1 MICAEE
7 RYKKILEILE
17 GKDYVSTN
25 ELIEKLQ
32 TSRETVRRDLNA
44 LAARGAI
51 LKTHGGATSW
61 EIAAQV
67 YDTPIVLRANTNLSA
82 KQAIAKYAVQ
92 FIQKKDTIFI
102 DNSSTA
108 ACLISY
114 IPKNYQL
121 TLITYSVQLIL
132 ELAKITIPNW
142 KIVLL
147 GGDLDFNTFS
157 TGSYIATNTLSM
169 FKPAKAFISCHGIDS
184 TFYMTDSYM
193 NDVELKRLV
202 IANSR
207 ETFLLIDSSK
217 LNRNGVINIDSA
229 TSVDYLITNTDAN
242 SKFLDQLRKQGCD
255 IHLA

>member
-25 ELIEKLQ
+25 ELIEKLH

-44 LAARGAI
+44 LAAKGAI
-51 LKTHGGATSW
+51 LKTHGGATSR
-61 EIAAQV
+61 EIATQV
-67 YDTPIVLRANTNLSA
+67 YDTPIMLRAGTNVSS
-82 KQAIAKYAVQ
+82 KQAVAKYAAQ

-108 ACLISY
+108 ACLLSY
-114 IPKNYQL
+114 MPKHYQL

-142 KIVLL
+142 KIILL
-147 GGDLDFNTFS
+147 GGDLDFGTFS

-169 FKPAKAFISCHGIDS
+169 FKPAKAFLSCHGIDS
-184 TFYMTDSYM
+184 TLCMTDSYM

-202 IANSR
+202 ITNAR
-207 ETFLLIDSSK
+207 ESFLLVDSSK
-217 LNRNGVINIDSA
+217 LNRNGVINVGNVS
-229 TSVDYLITNTDAN
+229 SVDHIVTNAN
-242 SKFLDQLRKQGCD
+242 ADTKFVEQLKKQGCN

>member
-25 ELIEKLQ
+25 ELIEKLH

-44 LAARGAI
+44 LAAKGVI
-51 LKTHGGATSW
+51 FKTHGGATSR
-61 EIAAQV
+61 EIATQI
-67 YDTPIVLRANTNLSA
+67 YDTPIMLRASTNIPA
-82 KQAIAKYAVQ
+82 KQAIARYAAQ

-108 ACLISY
+108 ACLIPF
-114 IPKNYQL
+114 IPKDYNL

-142 KIVLL
+142 KIILL
-147 GGDLDFNTFS
+147 GGDLDFGTFS

-169 FKPAKAFISCHGIDS
+169 FKPAKAFLSCHGIDS
-184 TFYMTDSYM
+184 TLCMTDSYM

-202 IANSR
+202 IANAR
-207 ETFLLIDSSK
+207 EAFLLVDSSK
-217 LNRNGVINIDSA
+217 LNRNGVINIGGAS
-229 TSVDYLITNTDAN
+229 SVDHIITNTD
-242 SKFLDQLRKQGCD
+242 SDTEFLEQLKKQGCS